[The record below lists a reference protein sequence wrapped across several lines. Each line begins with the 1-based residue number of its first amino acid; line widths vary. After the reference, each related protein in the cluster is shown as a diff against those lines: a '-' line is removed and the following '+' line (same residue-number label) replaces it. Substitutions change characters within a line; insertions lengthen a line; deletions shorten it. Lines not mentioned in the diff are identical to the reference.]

1 LAARIK
7 MPTAKVSDINIY
19 YEVHGEGEALVLIMG
34 YTANT
39 AWWGWEVPVF
49 SQQYRVVAFDN
60 RGSGQSD
67 KPDVPYTMET
77 MAGDLAGLLEA
88 IGINAAH
95 IFGVSMGGMIAQHFA
110 LRYPERV
117 GSLILG
123 CTTCGGPYS
132 VVPDAE
138 AMAVLADFEHM
149 RRLTPEERIREMIP
163 FLVSQ
168 EFVDKNAGLL
178 HDVIAKMM
186 EHIAPLHGAMRQAHA
201 IWGHDTYERLPEI
214 KVPTLVIAGDA
225 DRLIPVEN
233 SRILASRIPRAE
245 LAILKNM
252 GHGFITEAAD
262 EANRAVLD
270 FLRRH
275 RGSR

>member
-1 LAARIK
+1 
-7 MPTAKVSDINIY
+7 MKVGDVNIY
-19 YEVHGEGEALVLIMG
+19 YEVHGKGEALVLITF

-39 AWWGWEVPVF
+39 AWWFRQVTVF

-67 KPDVPYTMET
+67 KPDVPYSMEM

-110 LRYPERV
+110 LHYPERV
-117 GSLILG
+117 NSLILG
-123 CTTCGGPYS
+123 CTSCGGPHS
-132 VVPDAE
+132 TTPDAE
-138 AMAVLADFEHM
+138 AMTVLADFEHM
-149 RRLTPEERIREMIP
+149 KKFTRAEIVKETIP

-168 EFVDKNAGLL
+168 EFIDKNPGLIQEL
-178 HDVIAKMM
+178 MAKMM
-186 EHIAPLHGAMRQAHA
+186 EHPAPLHGAMRQAYA
-201 IWGHDTYERLPEI
+201 IWEHDTYERLPDI
-214 KVPTLVIAGDA
+214 RVPTLVIAGDA

-233 SRILASRIPRAE
+233 SRILASRIPMSE
-245 LAILKNM
+245 LGILKNM

-270 FLRRH
+270 FLRRTPQT
-275 RGSR
+275 